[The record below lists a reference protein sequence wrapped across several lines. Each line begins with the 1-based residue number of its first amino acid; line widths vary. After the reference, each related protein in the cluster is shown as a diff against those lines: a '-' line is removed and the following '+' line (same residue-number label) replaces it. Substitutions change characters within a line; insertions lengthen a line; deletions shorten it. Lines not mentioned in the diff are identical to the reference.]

1 MRRFLELIEQK
12 ENVVFTFGRFNPP
25 TTGHE
30 KLIQKVASVAG
41 NSPFR
46 IYPSYSQNQKKDP
59 LPFPLK
65 IAYMRKM
72 YPKYARNI
80 IADKDARTAINIAT
94 KLYDEGFKNV
104 TMVVGSDRVKEFS
117 SLLNTY
123 NGVEGKRH
131 GFYKFDNIN
140 VVSAGERDPDAEG
153 VTGMSASKMR
163 QAASD
168 SDFDSFS
175 QGLPRGFK
183 DGKKLYLDVRKHMG
197 IREERDMGEMTDF
210 ESLRDMYL
218 TGKIWNIGDL
228 VEANGIEGRVIRKG
242 TNYLAYNDSQ
252 GKVHKVWL
260 HEINLNEIQKGLR
273 RVKQDPDI
281 KGDKGTEPAK
291 YYKGVAKKTK
301 PKRDDHFERGAKMD
315 DDNPAAYTPAP
326 GDKDK
331 SGKLKKTKP
340 SKHTLKFKK
349 MFGDDVNEIAPLIG
363 LGLRAA
369 PTVAKYVSKVNPS
382 SVGSGAAAVATA
394 VDKVKQKLTT
404 KKKKTNE
411 SDEIDERTLTRS
423 QQDRLDDLEAFL
435 GHLQRL
441 RTPRKAEIEAT
452 KKKIAKRKSEV
463 DPDSVDESWSID
475 EMTGI
480 NVPELLKTTVFRLTH
495 PKGYRD
501 IIAKYAERVKQT
513 TGQPSNGAILSDI
526 ATQFGF
532 DRVKPIQMYINKLVK
547 KGRLPQELAA
557 EYEGKDMEEDFQLD
571 EKIEGLVTKSKKS
584 GVPYGI
590 LKKVYNRGMAAWRT
604 GHRPGTTPQQW
615 AFARV
620 NSFLTGGGARKADA
634 DLWSK
639 ASAAKKAKKEEF
651 ELDEAKYEVQYT
663 VSSRVGD
670 SRSRSKSRLSK
681 IDIDARNKE
690 DAEKKFFKQ
699 AEKSPMMR
707 DAMRRDMLDVVYVGL
722 KETIEDELGEKYNL
736 YHSTFSGAMQHAYD
750 YAKKKLGV
758 TVDKREI
765 DSKVA
770 TGPKK
775 PSEGK
780 TNKYR
785 LKGKGGNL
793 QIQVYNKGGSKPFEL
808 NMYKEEFTEESV
820 QTWYES
826 IDTRM
831 KYQLDHGDDWWWKMN
846 EVHDKMLEKLGLD
859 EGCSIDD
866 DKPKIR
872 MTMKEFALRNIWGEI
887 EEAAEYNGR
896 PVKLNNPTRGD
907 VKKYKVYVRNDKGN
921 VVKVEYGDPNME
933 IKRDDPAR
941 RKSFRARHNCD
952 NPGPKYKARYWSCK
966 FWEKGK
972 TVTDLMKG

>member
-30 KLIQKVASVAG
+30 KLIQKVASTAG
-41 NSPFR
+41 SSPFR

-80 IADKDARTAINIAT
+80 IADKDAKTAINIAT
-94 KLYDEGFKNV
+94 KLHDEGFKNV
-104 TMVVGSDRVKEFS
+104 TMVVGSDRVNEFS
-117 SLLNTY
+117 SLLKKY

-168 SDFDSFS
+168 SDFASFS
-175 QGLPRGFK
+175 KGLPSGFK

-228 VEANGIEGRVIRKG
+228 VEANGVEGRVIRKG

-291 YYKGVAKKTK
+291 YYKGVARKTK

-349 MFGDDVNEIAPLIG
+349 MFGDDVNEIAPAL
-363 LGLRAA
+363 LGLATRAA
-369 PTVAKYVSKVNPS
+369 TVSPS
-382 SVGSGAAAVATA
+382 TYAGVATA
-394 VDKVKQKLTT
+394 AGQVASKAKEYISK
-404 KKKKTNE
+404 KMSKKKTNE
-411 SDEIDERTLTRS
+411 SDEMDERALTKA
-423 QQDRLDDLEAFL
+423 QQDRLDDLETYL
-435 GHLQRL
+435 GHLLRL
-441 RTPRKAEIEAT
+441 RTPRTAEIDAT
-452 KKKIAKRKSEV
+452 KKKIKKLKSEF
-463 DPDSVDESWSID
+463 DPDSIDESWSID

-495 PKGYRD
+495 PKGYKD
-501 IIAKYAERVKQT
+501 IITKYAERVKQT
-513 TGQPSNGAILSDI
+513 TGKPSNGAILSDI
-526 ATQFGF
+526 ARQFGF
-532 DRVKPIQMYINKLVK
+532 DRVKPIQMYINKLIK

-557 EYEGKDMEEDFQLD
+557 EYEGQDMEEDFQLD
-571 EKIEGLVTKSKKS
+571 EKIAGLVNKSKKS
-584 GVPYGI
+584 KVAYGI
-590 LKKVYNRGMAAWRT
+590 LKKVYDRGMAAWRT

-620 NSFLTGGGARKADA
+620 NSFLTGGGARKSDA
-634 DLWSK
+634 DLWTKAKASK
-639 ASAAKKAKKEEF
+639 ASKKEEL
-651 ELDEAKYEVQYT
+651 ELDEGIPKSTQYALVQDGKVVAKGSKRDMVSRRKKEGGT
-663 VSSRVGD
+663 VFNSPSSKVGD
-670 SRSRSKSRLSK
+670 K
-681 IDIDARNKE
+681 
-690 DAEKKFFKQ
+690 
-699 AEKSPMMR
+699 
-707 DAMRRDMLDVVYVGL
+707 
-722 KETIEDELGEKYNL
+722 
-736 YHSTFSGAMQHAYD
+736 
-750 YAKKKLGV
+750 
-758 TVDKREI
+758 
-765 DSKVA
+765 
-770 TGPKK
+770 
-775 PSEGK
+775 
-780 TNKYR
+780 
-785 LKGKGGNL
+785 KGGRH
-793 QIQVYNKGGSKPFEL
+793 GSV
-808 NMYKEEFTEESV
+808 KEEL

-826 IDTRM
+826 VDTRM
-831 KYQLDHGDDWWWKMN
+831 QYQLDHGDDWWWKMN

-859 EGCSIDD
+859 EGCSIDGD
-866 DKPKIR
+866 ETPKQR

-887 EEAAEYNGR
+887 TEKAEYNGR
-896 PVKLNNPTRGD
+896 PVELNNPTRGD
-907 VKKYKVYVRNDKGN
+907 RKKYKVYVRNDKGN

-972 TVTDLMKG
+972 SVTDLMKG

>member
-59 LPFPLK
+59 LPFTLK

-104 TMVVGSDRVKEFS
+104 TMVVGSDRVREFS

-291 YYKGVAKKTK
+291 YYAKDAAGKKMSVKTK
-301 PKRDDHFERGAKMD
+301 KARDKEFERRTKMSD
-315 DDNPAAYTPAP
+315 DDPEVYKPAP
-326 GDKDK
+326 GDLDK

-340 SKHTLKFKK
+340 SKHTLKFRK
-349 MFGDDVNEIAPLIG
+349 MFGDDVNEMMPALARLATIKPSTYAG
-363 LGLRAA
+363 AMAA
-369 PTVAKYVSKVNPS
+369 TGQAVSKMKPKTTS
-382 SVGSGAAAVATA
+382 SKSR
-394 VDKVKQKLTT
+394 KLSREE
-404 KKKKTNE
+404 N
-411 SDEIDERTLTRS
+411 EIDERTLTKS

-452 KKKIAKRKSEV
+452 KKKIAKLKSEFN
-463 DPDSVDESWSID
+463 PDDLDESWSID

-480 NVPELLKTTVFRLTH
+480 NVPELIKTTIFRLTH

-501 IIAKYAERVKQT
+501 IIQKYAERVKQT

-571 EKIEGLVTKSKKS
+571 EKIAGLVKKSEKSK
-584 GVPYGI
+584 VPYGI

-639 ASAAKKAKKEEF
+639 A
-651 ELDEAKYEVQYT
+651 
-663 VSSRVGD
+663 
-670 SRSRSKSRLSK
+670 
-681 IDIDARNKE
+681 
-690 DAEKKFFKQ
+690 
-699 AEKSPMMR
+699 
-707 DAMRRDMLDVVYVGL
+707 
-722 KETIEDELGEKYNL
+722 
-736 YHSTFSGAMQHAYD
+736 
-750 YAKKKLGV
+750 
-758 TVDKREI
+758 
-765 DSKVA
+765 
-770 TGPKK
+770 
-775 PSEGK
+775 
-780 TNKYR
+780 
-785 LKGKGGNL
+785 
-793 QIQVYNKGGSKPFEL
+793 
-808 NMYKEEFTEESV
+808 
-820 QTWYES
+820 
-826 IDTRM
+826 
-831 KYQLDHGDDWWWKMN
+831 
-846 EVHDKMLEKLGLD
+846 
-859 EGCSIDD
+859 
-866 DKPKIR
+866 
-872 MTMKEFALRNIWGEI
+872 
-887 EEAAEYNGR
+887 
-896 PVKLNNPTRGD
+896 
-907 VKKYKVYVRNDKGN
+907 
-921 VVKVEYGDPNME
+921 
-933 IKRDDPAR
+933 
-941 RKSFRARHNCD
+941 
-952 NPGPKYKARYWSCK
+952 
-966 FWEKGK
+966 
-972 TVTDLMKG
+972 

>member
-30 KLIQKVASVAG
+30 KLIQKVASTAG
-41 NSPFR
+41 SSPFR

-80 IADKDARTAINIAT
+80 IADKDAKTAINIAT
-94 KLYDEGFKNV
+94 KLHDEGFKNV
-104 TMVVGSDRVKEFS
+104 TMVVGSDRVNEFS
-117 SLLNTY
+117 SLLKKY

-228 VEANGIEGRVIRKG
+228 VEANGVEGRVIRKG

-291 YYKGVAKKTK
+291 YYKGVKKSVK

-369 PTVAKYVSKVNPS
+369 PAIAKVVSRGGGAPV
-382 SVGSGAAAVATA
+382 AAAGASA
-394 VDKVKQKLTT
+394 VDKVKSVA
-404 KKKKTNE
+404 KKVKKRITGKEEFIE
-411 SDEIDERTLTRS
+411 SEMDERTLTKS
-423 QQDRLDDLEAFL
+423 QQDRLDDLETYL
-435 GHLQRL
+435 GHLQKVTA
-441 RTPRKAEIEAT
+441 TPSRRAEIEAT
-452 KKKIAKRKSEV
+452 KKKIKKLKSEF
-463 DPDSVDESWSID
+463 DPDDLDESWSID

-480 NVPELLKTTVFRLTH
+480 NVPELIRTTVHRLTH
-495 PKGYRD
+495 PKGYD
-501 IIAKYAERVKQT
+501 KIIQKYIQDVGMEKQKSGST
-513 TGQPSNGAILSDI
+513 DTNAAILSNV
-526 ATQFGF
+526 ANMFGF
-532 DRVKPIQMYINKLVK
+532 DRVKPLQMYVNTLVK

-557 EYEGKDMEEDFQLD
+557 EYEGKDMEEDLQLD
-571 EKIEGLVTKSKKS
+571 EKIEGLVKKSKKS

-590 LKKVYNRGMAAWRT
+590 LKQVYNRGMAAWRT

-639 ASAAKKAKKEEF
+639 ASAAKKAKKEEL
-651 ELDEAKYEVQYT
+651 ELDEKY
-663 VSSRVGD
+663 D
-670 SRSRSKSRLSK
+670 S
-681 IDIDARNKE
+681 D
-690 DAEKKFFKQ
+690 KFFGGKGTPEQRLQLLKLQNKALRAVPSSPKQ
-699 AEKSPMMR
+699 KEIRKEINALRKKIGMKVS
-707 DAMRRDMLDVVYVGL
+707 
-722 KETIEDELGEKYNL
+722 ETIEDELGEKYNL

-793 QIQVYNKGGSKPFEL
+793 QIQVFNKGGSKPFEL
-808 NMYKEEFTEESV
+808 NMYKEDFTEESV

-826 IDTRM
+826 VDTRM

-866 DKPKIR
+866 DETPKVR

>member
-41 NSPFR
+41 SSPFR

-59 LPFPLK
+59 LPFTLK

-80 IADKDARTAINIAT
+80 VADKDAKTAINIAT

-104 TMVVGSDRVKEFS
+104 TMVVGSDRVNEFS
-117 SLLNTY
+117 SLLKKY

-175 QGLPRGFK
+175 KGLPSGFK
-183 DGKKLYLDVRKHMG
+183 DGKKLYLDVRKYMG

-228 VEANGIEGRVIRKG
+228 VEANGVEGRVIRKG

-260 HEINLNEIQKGLR
+260 HEININEKVR

-291 YYKGVAKKTK
+291 YYAKDAAGKKMSVKTK
-301 PKRDDHFERGAKMD
+301 RARDDEFERRTKMSD
-315 DDNPAAYTPAP
+315 DDPAVYEPAP
-326 GDKDK
+326 GDLDK

-340 SKHTLKFKK
+340 SKHTQKFKK
-349 MFGDDVNEIAPLIG
+349 MFGDDVNEVMPALAR
-363 LGLRAA
+363 LA
-369 PTVAKYVSKVNPS
+369 TVKPS
-382 SVGSGAAAVATA
+382 TYAGAAAAIGQAASKMKPKTTSS
-394 VDKVKQKLTT
+394 KSRKLSREE
-404 KKKKTNE
+404 N
-411 SDEIDERTLTRS
+411 EIDERTLS
-423 QQDRLDDLEAFL
+423 KAQQDRLDDLEAFL

-452 KKKIAKRKSEV
+452 KKKIAKLKSEF
-463 DPDSVDESWSID
+463 DPDSIDESWSID

-480 NVPELLKTTVFRLTH
+480 NVPELIKTTIFRLTH

-501 IIAKYAERVKQT
+501 IIQKYAERVKQT
-513 TGQPSNGAILSDI
+513 TGKPSNGAILSDI
-526 ATQFGF
+526 ARQFGF
-532 DRVKPIQMYINKLVK
+532 DRVKPIQMYINKLVQ

-557 EYEGKDMEEDFQLD
+557 EYEGQDMEEDFQLD
-571 EKIEGLVTKSKKS
+571 EKIGGLVKKS
-584 GVPYGI
+584 EKTGVPYGI
-590 LKKVYNRGMAAWRT
+590 LKKSYDRGMAAWRT

-620 NSFLTGGGARKADA
+620 NSMLTGGKADP
-634 DLWSK
+634 DLQAK
-639 ASAAKKAKKEEF
+639 IRAGGYKKKKKKAKKEDLN
-651 ELDEAKYEVQYT
+651 LDE
-663 VSSRVGD
+663 
-670 SRSRSKSRLSK
+670 
-681 IDIDARNKE
+681 
-690 DAEKKFFKQ
+690 
-699 AEKSPMMR
+699 
-707 DAMRRDMLDVVYVGL
+707 
-722 KETIEDELGEKYNL
+722 
-736 YHSTFSGAMQHAYD
+736 MQIN
-750 YAKKKLGV
+750 
-758 TVDKREI
+758 R
-765 DSKVA
+765 
-770 TGPKK
+770 
-775 PSEGK
+775 
-780 TNKYR
+780 
-785 LKGKGGNL
+785 
-793 QIQVYNKGGSKPFEL
+793 
-808 NMYKEEFTEESV
+808 
-820 QTWYES
+820 WYES
-826 IDTRM
+826 IDTRL

-846 EVHDKMLEKLGLD
+846 EVHDKLLERFGYTQGCDIED
-859 EGCSIDD
+859 ET
-866 DKPKIR
+866 PKKR
-872 MTMKEFALRNIWGEI
+872 MTMKEVALRNMWGEI
-887 EEAAEYNGR
+887 DEAAEYNGR

-921 VVKVEYGDPNME
+921 VVKVEFGDPNME

-952 NPGPKYKARYWSCK
+952 NPGPKYKARFWSCK

>member
-41 NSPFR
+41 SSPFR

-59 LPFPLK
+59 LPFTLK

-80 IADKDARTAINIAT
+80 VADKDAKTAINIAT

-104 TMVVGSDRVKEFS
+104 TMVVGSDRVNEFS
-117 SLLNTY
+117 SLLKKY

-175 QGLPRGFK
+175 KGLPSGFK
-183 DGKKLYLDVRKHMG
+183 DGKKLYLDVRKYMG

-228 VEANGIEGRVIRKG
+228 VEANGVEGRVIRKG

-260 HEINLNEIQKGLR
+260 HEININEKVR

-291 YYKGVAKKTK
+291 YYAKDAAGKKMSVKTK
-301 PKRDDHFERGAKMD
+301 RARDDEFERRTKMSD
-315 DDNPAAYTPAP
+315 DDPAVYEPAP
-326 GDKDK
+326 GDLDK

-340 SKHTLKFKK
+340 SKHTQKFKK
-349 MFGDDVNEIAPLIG
+349 MFGDDVNEVMPALAR
-363 LGLRAA
+363 LA
-369 PTVAKYVSKVNPS
+369 TVKPS
-382 SVGSGAAAVATA
+382 TYAGAAAAIGQAASKMKPKTTSS
-394 VDKVKQKLTT
+394 KSRKLSREE
-404 KKKKTNE
+404 N
-411 SDEIDERTLTRS
+411 EIDERTLSKS

-452 KKKIAKRKSEV
+452 KKKIAKLKSEF
-463 DPDSVDESWSID
+463 DPDSIDESWSID

-480 NVPELLKTTVFRLTH
+480 NVPELIKTTIFRLTH

-501 IIAKYAERVKQT
+501 IIQKYAERVKQT
-513 TGQPSNGAILSDI
+513 TGKPSNGAILSDI
-526 ATQFGF
+526 ARQFGF
-532 DRVKPIQMYINKLVK
+532 DRVKPIQMYINKLVQ

-557 EYEGKDMEEDFQLD
+557 EYEGQDMEEDFQLD
-571 EKIEGLVTKSKKS
+571 EKIGGLVKKS
-584 GVPYGI
+584 EKTGVPYGI
-590 LKKVYNRGMAAWRT
+590 LKKSYDRGMAAWRT

-620 NSFLTGGGARKADA
+620 NSMLTGGKADP
-634 DLWSK
+634 DLQAK
-639 ASAAKKAKKEEF
+639 IRAGGYKKKKKKAKKEDLN
-651 ELDEAKYEVQYT
+651 LDE
-663 VSSRVGD
+663 
-670 SRSRSKSRLSK
+670 
-681 IDIDARNKE
+681 
-690 DAEKKFFKQ
+690 
-699 AEKSPMMR
+699 
-707 DAMRRDMLDVVYVGL
+707 
-722 KETIEDELGEKYNL
+722 
-736 YHSTFSGAMQHAYD
+736 MQIN
-750 YAKKKLGV
+750 
-758 TVDKREI
+758 R
-765 DSKVA
+765 
-770 TGPKK
+770 
-775 PSEGK
+775 
-780 TNKYR
+780 
-785 LKGKGGNL
+785 
-793 QIQVYNKGGSKPFEL
+793 
-808 NMYKEEFTEESV
+808 
-820 QTWYES
+820 WYES
-826 IDTRM
+826 IDTRL

-846 EVHDKMLEKLGLD
+846 EVHDKLLERFGYTQGCDIED
-859 EGCSIDD
+859 ET
-866 DKPKIR
+866 PKKR
-872 MTMKEFALRNIWGEI
+872 MTMKEVALRNMWGEI
-887 EEAAEYNGR
+887 DEAAEYNGR

-921 VVKVEYGDPNME
+921 VVKVEFGDPNME

-952 NPGPKYKARYWSCK
+952 NPGPKYKARFWSCK

-972 TVTDLMKG
+972 SVTDLMKG

>member
-104 TMVVGSDRVKEFS
+104 TMVVGSDRVREFS

-291 YYKGVAKKTK
+291 YYAKDAAGKKMSVKTK
-301 PKRDDHFERGAKMD
+301 KARDKEFERRTKMSD
-315 DDNPAAYTPAP
+315 DDPAVYKPAP
-326 GDKDK
+326 GDLDK

-349 MFGDDVNEIAPLIG
+349 MFGDDVNEMMPALARLATI
-363 LGLRAA
+363 
-369 PTVAKYVSKVNPS
+369 KPS
-382 SVGSGAAAVATA
+382 TYAGAAAA
-394 VDKVKQKLTT
+394 VGQAASKMKPKTTSSKSRKLSREE
-404 KKKKTNE
+404 N
-411 SDEIDERTLTRS
+411 EIDERTLTKS

-452 KKKIAKRKSEV
+452 KKKIAKLKSEF
-463 DPDSVDESWSID
+463 DPDDLDESWSID

-480 NVPELLKTTVFRLTH
+480 NVPELIRTTIHRLTH
-495 PKGYRD
+495 PKGYD
-501 IIAKYAERVKQT
+501 KMIQKYIQDVGMEKQKSGHQDSNASILADVAK
-513 TGQPSNGAILSDI
+513 L
-526 ATQFGF
+526 FGL
-532 DRVKPIQMYINKLVK
+532 DRPKPLQMY
-547 KGRLPQELAA
+547 
-557 EYEGKDMEEDFQLD
+557 
-571 EKIEGLVTKSKKS
+571 
-584 GVPYGI
+584 
-590 LKKVYNRGMAAWRT
+590 
-604 GHRPGTTPQQW
+604 
-615 AFARV
+615 V
-620 NSFLTGGGARKADA
+620 NNCLLYTSPSPRDRQKCRMP
-634 DLWSK
+634 S
-639 ASAAKKAKKEEF
+639 SA
-651 ELDEAKYEVQYT
+651 
-663 VSSRVGD
+663 
-670 SRSRSKSRLSK
+670 
-681 IDIDARNKE
+681 
-690 DAEKKFFKQ
+690 
-699 AEKSPMMR
+699 
-707 DAMRRDMLDVVYVGL
+707 
-722 KETIEDELGEKYNL
+722 
-736 YHSTFSGAMQHAYD
+736 
-750 YAKKKLGV
+750 
-758 TVDKREI
+758 
-765 DSKVA
+765 
-770 TGPKK
+770 
-775 PSEGK
+775 
-780 TNKYR
+780 
-785 LKGKGGNL
+785 
-793 QIQVYNKGGSKPFEL
+793 
-808 NMYKEEFTEESV
+808 
-820 QTWYES
+820 
-826 IDTRM
+826 
-831 KYQLDHGDDWWWKMN
+831 
-846 EVHDKMLEKLGLD
+846 
-859 EGCSIDD
+859 
-866 DKPKIR
+866 
-872 MTMKEFALRNIWGEI
+872 
-887 EEAAEYNGR
+887 
-896 PVKLNNPTRGD
+896 
-907 VKKYKVYVRNDKGN
+907 
-921 VVKVEYGDPNME
+921 
-933 IKRDDPAR
+933 
-941 RKSFRARHNCD
+941 
-952 NPGPKYKARYWSCK
+952 
-966 FWEKGK
+966 
-972 TVTDLMKG
+972 

>member
-12 ENVVFTFGRFNPP
+12 ENVVFTFGRFNTP

-41 NSPFR
+41 SSPFR

-59 LPFPLK
+59 LPFTLK

-80 IADKDARTAINIAT
+80 VADKDAKTAINIAT

-104 TMVVGSDRVKEFS
+104 TMVVGSDRVNEFS
-117 SLLNTY
+117 SLLKKY

-175 QGLPRGFK
+175 KGLPSGFK
-183 DGKKLYLDVRKHMG
+183 DGKKLYLDVRKYMG

-228 VEANGIEGRVIRKG
+228 VEANGVEGRVIRKG

-260 HEINLNEIQKGLR
+260 HEININEKVR

-291 YYKGVAKKTK
+291 YYAKDAAGKKMSVKTK
-301 PKRDDHFERGAKMD
+301 RARDDEFERRTKMSD
-315 DDNPAAYTPAP
+315 DDPAVYEPAP
-326 GDKDK
+326 GDLDK

-340 SKHTLKFKK
+340 SKYTQKFKK
-349 MFGDDVNEIAPLIG
+349 MFGDDVNEVMPALAR
-363 LGLRAA
+363 LA
-369 PTVAKYVSKVNPS
+369 TVKPS
-382 SVGSGAAAVATA
+382 TYAGAAAAIGQAASKMKPKTTSS
-394 VDKVKQKLTT
+394 KSRKLSREE
-404 KKKKTNE
+404 N
-411 SDEIDERTLTRS
+411 EIDERTLSKS

-452 KKKIAKRKSEV
+452 KKKIAKLKSEF
-463 DPDSVDESWSID
+463 DPDSIDESWSID

-480 NVPELLKTTVFRLTH
+480 NVPELIKTTIFRLTH

-501 IIAKYAERVKQT
+501 IIQKYAERVKQT
-513 TGQPSNGAILSDI
+513 TGKPSNGAILSDI
-526 ATQFGF
+526 ARQFGF
-532 DRVKPIQMYINKLVK
+532 DRVKPIQMYINKLVQ

-557 EYEGKDMEEDFQLD
+557 EYEGQDMEEDFQLD
-571 EKIEGLVTKSKKS
+571 EKIGGLVKKS
-584 GVPYGI
+584 EKTGVPYGI
-590 LKKVYNRGMAAWRT
+590 LKKSYDRGMAAWRT

-620 NSFLTGGGARKADA
+620 NSMLTGGKADP
-634 DLWSK
+634 DLQAK
-639 ASAAKKAKKEEF
+639 IRAGGYKKKKKKAKKEDLN
-651 ELDEAKYEVQYT
+651 LDE
-663 VSSRVGD
+663 
-670 SRSRSKSRLSK
+670 
-681 IDIDARNKE
+681 
-690 DAEKKFFKQ
+690 
-699 AEKSPMMR
+699 
-707 DAMRRDMLDVVYVGL
+707 
-722 KETIEDELGEKYNL
+722 
-736 YHSTFSGAMQHAYD
+736 MQIN
-750 YAKKKLGV
+750 
-758 TVDKREI
+758 R
-765 DSKVA
+765 
-770 TGPKK
+770 
-775 PSEGK
+775 
-780 TNKYR
+780 
-785 LKGKGGNL
+785 
-793 QIQVYNKGGSKPFEL
+793 
-808 NMYKEEFTEESV
+808 
-820 QTWYES
+820 WYES
-826 IDTRM
+826 IDTRL

-846 EVHDKMLEKLGLD
+846 EVHDKLLERFGYAQGCDIED
-859 EGCSIDD
+859 ET
-866 DKPKIR
+866 PKKR
-872 MTMKEFALRNIWGEI
+872 MTMKEVALRNMWGEI
-887 EEAAEYNGR
+887 DEAAEYNGR

-921 VVKVEYGDPNME
+921 VVKVEFGDPNME

-952 NPGPKYKARYWSCK
+952 NPGPKYKARFWSCK